1 MFSPFL
7 LLAAAATPATGPVPG
22 EVKIFKDW
30 YVACD
35 NIWSCEAGTLSDDGS
50 ELFTAHHRRLVGL
63 AALLVDDRSVAE
75 DVVQDA
81 FVALYRH
88 WRGLRDP
95 NAAVAYLNRTVVNA
109 SRDVLRRGR
118 RADKATLQLVP
129 RSDELG
135 TAEQD
140 VVARSDGDR
149 LWQAVTAL
157 PTRQREV
164 LVLRYY
170 LEQNE
175 SEIAET
181 LGISRGSVKQH
192 ASRGL
197 RALARSWEDRS

>member
-1 MFSPFL
+1 MESVSERY
-7 LLAAAATPATGPVPG
+7 AAGAGRLPG
-22 EVKIFKDW
+22 RLPRARLHW
-30 YVACD
+30 ARPR
-35 NIWSCEAGTLSDDGS
+35 DGQVTQVS
-50 ELFTAHHRRLVGL
+50 ELFIAHHRRLVGL

-118 RADKATLQLVP
+118 RADKATLQLMS
-129 RSDELG
+129 RCDELG
-135 TAEQD
+135 SAEQD

-197 RALARSWEDRS
+197 AALGRAWEDRS

>member
-1 MFSPFL
+1 MESVSERN
-7 LLAAAATPATGPVPG
+7 AAGAGRVPG
-22 EVKIFKDW
+22 RVLAER
-30 YVACD
+30 AR
-35 NIWSCEAGTLSDDGS
+35 DGQVTQVS